1 MALAALDGYNLVVA
15 KDFEHSLKLIEEY
28 EIDLFVI
35 GILFDDSKAMELIK
49 VIRLDA
55 QKQHVPIVVTRF
67 MPSQYEEM
75 LCHVMDTMKALGTVS
90 YYFEADYQ
98 QSSVKKRL
106 RKLVE
111 AYLPAH
117 KIVTSPREPRRA

>member
-1 MALAALDGYNLVVA
+1 MALSALEGYRLAVA
-15 KDFEHSLKLIEEY
+15 DDFEHALRLIQEDDD
-28 EIDLFVI
+28 IDLFVI

-49 VIRLDA
+49 IIRLDTD
-55 QKQHVPIVVTRF
+55 KREVPIIVTRF

-75 LCHVMDTMKALGTVS
+75 LSHVMDTMKALGTVS

-98 QSSVKKRL
+98 QATVKKRF

-117 KIVTSPREPRRA
+117 KILTSREPNRA